1 MKLVND
7 NDFPSGV
14 KTYLFEFLMRFLCFR
29 TSLLNFW
36 IVPLEHIGHVKRL
49 IRTIRTGRNEVPN
62 DCSIFLM
69 KINLHH

>member
-14 KTYLFEFLMRFLCFR
+14 KTYLFEFLMRLLCFY
-29 TSLLNFW
+29 TSLLNVW
-36 IVPLEHIGHVKRL
+36 IAPLKHIGHVKRF

-62 DCSIFLM
+62 D
-69 KINLHH
+69 